1 LHGTLLGFSRCGYPE
16 AAPPPEVQN
25 AIYIF
30 WLLFALTLLYAEL
43 WNSFCLTRQIDL
55 SSFKTRA
62 IVVSTTPMQVAVLSK
77 VACKKIL
84 ATFLAQ
90 WDLVEPWTFDPEV
103 LFETQSAAESRER

>member
-1 LHGTLLGFSRCGYPE
+1 
-16 AAPPPEVQN
+16 
-25 AIYIF
+25 
-30 WLLFALTLLYAEL
+30 
-43 WNSFCLTRQIDL
+43 
-55 SSFKTRA
+55 
-62 IVVSTTPMQVAVLSK
+62 MQVAVLSK